1 MVSPHYTGDL
11 NVFYVP
17 GNTCRCADEGK
28 YSRWSDGASDAE
40 RLPKSL
46 LLGCDKKLITVF
58 LAHTP
63 PLPRSS
69 PAALLQDR
77 KV

>member
-11 NVFYVP
+11 NAFYVP